1 MYYDAQALPLS
12 RTFASASKIIIGL
25 IIIFL
30 LTINHLSLKPNADH
44 RRELLFSFQDNDYKT
59 VTSREGHPLNELV
72 VGGELQH
79 QFGESPFFI
88 VPEANLAATRHVVPT
103 VIRNR
108 LPPQGSTV
116 VDIVSIGSN
125 TRSYLVSAVSKNI
138 IISNIIIFCIDAMF
152 FLICMDTHPNS
163 TYDFFFSSLHK

>member
-1 MYYDAQALPLS
+1 MLKLYHRP
-12 RTFASASKIIIGL
+12 SKIIIGL

-30 LTINHLSLKPNADH
+30 LTINHLSLKPNAD
-44 RRELLFSFQDNDYKT
+44 RRRALLFSFQDNDYRT

-79 QFGESPFFI
+79 QFEESPLFI
-88 VPEANLAATRHVVPT
+88 IPEAILAATRHAIPT

-125 TRSYLVSAVSKNI
+125 TRPYFVSAVSSNI
-138 IISNIIIFCIDAMF
+138 IISNINH
-152 FLICMDTHPNS
+152 FL
-163 TYDFFFSSLHK
+163 Y